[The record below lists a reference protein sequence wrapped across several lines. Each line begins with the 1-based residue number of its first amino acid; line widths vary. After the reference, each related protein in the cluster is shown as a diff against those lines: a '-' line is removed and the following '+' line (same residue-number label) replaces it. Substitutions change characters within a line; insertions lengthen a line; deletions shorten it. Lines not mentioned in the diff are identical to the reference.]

1 MDDCRNA
8 QYLLRNEVLM
18 KANDLEI
25 LELRVIAYILVLR
38 RNYWRTCKSRE
49 SSRRSENQQGCYL
62 VTTTS
67 H

>member
-25 LELRVIAYILVLR
+25 LELRVIAYILVLVAIKPR
-38 RNYWRTCKSRE
+38 QCQKLLAILILTIP
-49 SSRRSENQQGCYL
+49 
-62 VTTTS
+62 
-67 H
+67 